1 MVCIRSATVDDLQAM
16 QQCNLMCLPENYQM
30 KYYVYHGT
38 YHILLYYFI
47 TSSKQHQTSSSSFS
61 CVLNLFPHHV
71 YSYARSSFLYT
82 DLTLSLFSLS
92 LTHIINTNVNII
104 ITNKLCY
111 EILAVSWPTLLHVAE
126 DRGKIVGYV
135 LAKLDEESNEIA
147 KGHITSL
154 SVLRTHRKLGIAAK
168 LMIAAN
174 DALMTTYKTI
184 SCSLHVR
191 VSNKAALHLYCD
203 TLGYENVGTEAAYY
217 ADGEDAH
224 NMRLTFKYGLK
235 DQGTT
240 DEEMKVLERLG
251 LLNVSTLS

>member
-1 MVCIRSATVDDLQAM
+1 
-16 QQCNLMCLPENYQM
+16 M

-38 YHILLYYFI
+38 FC
-47 TSSKQHQTSSSSFS
+47 SSFVVEFA
-61 CVLNLFPHHV
+61 CVPKRTKFQSTDEVNALLSAALFTFKQP
-71 YSYARSSFLYT
+71 
-82 DLTLSLFSLS
+82 SL
-92 LTHIINTNVNII
+92 
-104 ITNKLCY
+104 
-111 EILAVSWPTLLHVAE
+111 ADAHVAE

-135 LAKLDEESNEIA
+135 LAKLDEESPKVA

-174 DALMTTYKTI
+174 DALMTTYKTE

-191 VSNKAALHLYCD
+191 VSNKAALHLYVD
-203 TLGYENVGTEAAYY
+203 TLGYENTGTEKAN

-235 DQGTT
+235 DQGLT
-240 DEEMKVLERLG
+240 DDELKVLERLG
-251 LLNVSTLS
+251 LLDVK